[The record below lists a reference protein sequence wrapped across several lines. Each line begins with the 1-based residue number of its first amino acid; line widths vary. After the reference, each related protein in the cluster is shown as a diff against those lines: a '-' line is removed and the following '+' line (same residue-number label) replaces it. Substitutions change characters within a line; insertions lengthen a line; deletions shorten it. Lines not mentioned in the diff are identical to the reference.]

1 MKARLLLSAAAA
13 LLIVAIAC
21 GGSPTRPSQTTS
33 PPPPAQPTQPA
44 PQPASISGDWTGTSV
59 DSQGTTVV
67 NWTIAQSG
75 SDVAGTVTTRAPD
88 PADGSCNAC
97 HRNKSGTFTGTIAG
111 DVLTLTLTFAAG
123 VNGDPTPI
131 CSATMTGSASR
142 IAAGDLSGVYT
153 GSDTCEGPFLD
164 GRLTMSRRQ

>member
-1 MKARLLLSAAAA
+1 MTPRLLLTAAAA
-13 LLIVAIAC
+13 MLVVAVAC
-21 GGSPTRPSQTTS
+21 GGSPARPS
-33 PPPPAQPTQPA
+33 PPVQPIAPPAPA
-44 PQPASISGDWTGTSV
+44 APIGISGAWTGTSV

-75 SDVAGTVTTRAPD
+75 SDVSGTVTTRAPD

-111 DVLTLTLTFAAG
+111 DVLTLTLHFAAG
-123 VNGDPTPI
+123 VDGDPTPI

-142 IAAGDLSGVYT
+142 IASGDLSGTYS
-153 GSDTCEGPFLD
+153 GSDTCEGLFLD
-164 GRLTMSRRQ
+164 GRLTMSRRE

>member
-1 MKARLLLSAAAA
+1 MKASLLLVAAAA
-13 LLIVAIAC
+13 LVVALAC
-21 GGSPTRPSQTTS
+21 GSPTMPSQ
-33 PPPPAQPTQPA
+33 PAQPAAPATPTAPA
-44 PQPASISGDWTGTSV
+44 PQPLDISGAWSGTSI

-67 NWTIAQSG
+67 NWTITQSG
-75 SDVAGTVTTRAPD
+75 SDVSGTVTTRAPD

-97 HRNKSGTFTGTIAG
+97 HRNKSGTFTGTVAG
-111 DVLTLTLTFAAG
+111 DILTINLHFAAG
-123 VNGDPTPI
+123 VDGDPTPI

-142 IAAGDLSGVYT
+142 IASGDLSGNYT